1 MAELK
6 DSSKNFSLNVEI
18 LSAEDYNME
27 PLKTT
32 QMTDEE
38 VLSIGNRIIDEHIEA
53 FKNLASEKSREKL

>member
-6 DSSKNFSLNVEI
+6 DSSKNFSLNEEI
-18 LSAEDYNME
+18 ISAEDYNME

-53 FKNLASEKSREKL
+53 FKNLASKKSREK